1 MINVFIADSATDI
14 VNYVNSQG
22 IPRASIQ
29 AILCDS
35 SGLYSLLWWS

>member
-1 MINVFIADSATDI
+1 MINVYTCESAAEIALHI
-14 VNYVNSQG
+14 NSQG

-35 SGLYSLLWWS
+35 SGFYSILWWA

>member
-1 MINVFIADSATDI
+1 MINVYICESAAEI
-14 VNYVNSQG
+14 QVYVNAQG

>member
-1 MINVFIADSATDI
+1 MMNVYTCESAAEI
-14 VNYVNSQG
+14 QAYVNAQG

>member
-1 MINVFIADSATDI
+1 MINVYIADSATDI
-14 VNYVNSQG
+14 AAYINAQG

>member
-1 MINVFIADSATDI
+1 MINVYTCESAAEIAAHI
-14 VNYVNSQG
+14 NSQG
-22 IPRASIQ
+22 IARASIQ

>member
-1 MINVFIADSATDI
+1 MMNVYIADSATDI
-14 VNYVNSQG
+14 VAYINAQG
-22 IPRASIQ
+22 IARTSIE

>member
-1 MINVFIADSATDI
+1 MINVYTCESAAEIAAHI
-14 VNYVNSQG
+14 NSQG

-35 SGLYSLLWWS
+35 SGLYSILWWI

>member
-1 MINVFIADSATDI
+1 MINVFIAESAAEI
-14 VNYVNSQG
+14 AAWINSQG

-35 SGLYSLLWWS
+35 SGFYSLLWWT

>member
-1 MINVFIADSATDI
+1 MINVYTCESAAEIAAYI
-14 VNYVNSQG
+14 NSQG
-22 IPRASIQ
+22 IPRSSIE

>member
-1 MINVFIADSATDI
+1 MMNVYTCESAAEIAAHI
-14 VNYVNSQG
+14 NSQG

-35 SGLYSLLWWS
+35 SGLYSLLWWA

>member
-1 MINVFIADSATDI
+1 MINVYTCESAAEIA
-14 VNYVNSQG
+14 VWVNSQG

-35 SGLYSLLWWS
+35 SGLYSILWWI

>member
-1 MINVFIADSATDI
+1 MINVYTCESAAEIAAHI
-14 VNYVNSQG
+14 NSQG

-35 SGLYSLLWWS
+35 SGLYSILWWS